1 MNEDTLDDEIKI
13 FSVDVEVE
21 LEDPNEFIEVKVKR
35 NVVKLLFEGTFE
47 ENTEE
52 ILENLGKFPEP
63 EIEVEEFTFHKHDAN
78 VSKLEPE
85 VETSLVET
93 PLDDNLDIDE
103 SQDILGNEAND
114 KNQTYTRVTVP
125 KDLCCGVKKTAI
137 AVNTRNISAEF
148 KTNVKAEGYED
159 PENTGLETLKL
170 KLVAKLEKLI
180 HIRKVENHLDN
191 AIMIDKPGFD
201 MEHYYCVLAKVLVI
215 IAVTKPMDMRASYSL
230 LKNEMTRLD
239 INKKPWRPGE
249 MLCLLFYSALMF
261 VLMVQL
267 LCVHYLLY
275 NLSKDYNVV
284 DIVAYNKTSLESE
297 DCEVELLYPK
307 LSLFVLLPNTTNRDL
322 DEVKDNMQV
331 DQTASADTLM
341 VADLAQSGRGIFSR

>member
-1 MNEDTLDDEIKI
+1 M
-13 FSVDVEVE
+13 
-21 LEDPNEFIEVKVKR
+21 
-35 NVVKLLFEGTFE
+35 
-47 ENTEE
+47 
-52 ILENLGKFPEP
+52 
-63 EIEVEEFTFHKHDAN
+63 
-78 VSKLEPE
+78 
-85 VETSLVET
+85 
-93 PLDDNLDIDE
+93 
-103 SQDILGNEAND
+103 
-114 KNQTYTRVTVP
+114 
-125 KDLCCGVKKTAI
+125 CCGVKKTAI

-191 AIMIDKPGFD
+191 EIMIDKPGFD

-215 IAVTKPMDMRASYSL
+215 IAITKPMDMRASYSL

-284 DIVAYNKTSLESE
+284 DIVAYKTSLESE

-331 DQTASADTLM
+331 DQAASADNLM
-341 VADLAQSGRGIFSR
+341 VLLTLLSQAEVYFPGERVIYS

>member
-1 MNEDTLDDEIKI
+1 MLKENIVNE
-13 FSVDVEVE
+13 
-21 LEDPNEFIEVKVKR
+21 
-35 NVVKLLFEGTFE
+35 
-47 ENTEE
+47 
-52 ILENLGKFPEP
+52 
-63 EIEVEEFTFHKHDAN
+63 
-78 VSKLEPE
+78 
-85 VETSLVET
+85 
-93 PLDDNLDIDE
+93 
-103 SQDILGNEAND
+103 
-114 KNQTYTRVTVP
+114 
-125 KDLCCGVKKTAI
+125 
-137 AVNTRNISAEF
+137 
-148 KTNVKAEGYED
+148 
-159 PENTGLETLKL
+159 
-170 KLVAKLEKLI
+170 
-180 HIRKVENHLDN
+180 
-191 AIMIDKPGFD
+191 IMIDKPGFD

-331 DQTASADTLM
+331 DQAASADNLM
-341 VADLAQSGRGIFSR
+341 VLLTLLSQAEVYFPGERVIYS